1 LQKAVFFVLTIAADN
16 GGHFQ
21 KLPVNGFFYGGRKM
35 STNELKQL
43 LETLSGKL
51 DRILE
56 LLESSADDP
65 VEYS

>member
-1 LQKAVFFVLTIAADN
+1 
-16 GGHFQ
+16 
-21 KLPVNGFFYGGRKM
+21 M

-51 DRILE
+51 DRVLE